1 MKSWPSINVNTYDN
15 KSLLVFS
22 QRKKKKCVNNIPIYK
37 KRELEVTGKKQRIYV
52 KLDNLIFAHL
62 LYSKSDSNFAGILI
76 LAQFKSLAV
85 QNVFQTNK

>member
-1 MKSWPSINVNTYDN
+1 MKSWSSINVNTYDN

-22 QRKKKKCVNNIPIYK
+22 QRKKKKCLNNIPIYK

-62 LYSKSDSNFAGILI
+62 LYSKSDSICRYH